1 MTKFEFIQEQ
11 DNIRNKVF
19 YFTRKDGVFVMGSMT
34 TDKDRAY
41 DIFLNLSS
49 QKPPVEETIL
59 FTVLTP

>member
-19 YFTRKDGVFVMGSMT
+19 YFTRKDGVFVMGTMT
-34 TDKDRAY
+34 TDKDKSY
-41 DIFLNLSS
+41 EYFLALSS
-49 QKPPVEETIL
+49 IKPDKEETVL

>member
-19 YFTRKDGVFVMGSMT
+19 YFTRKDGVFVMGTMT
-34 TDKDRAY
+34 TDKDKAY